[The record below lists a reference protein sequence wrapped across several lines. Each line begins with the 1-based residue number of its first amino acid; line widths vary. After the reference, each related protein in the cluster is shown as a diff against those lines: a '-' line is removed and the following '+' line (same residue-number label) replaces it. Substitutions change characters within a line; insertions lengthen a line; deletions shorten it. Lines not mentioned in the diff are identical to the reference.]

1 MMIPKLT
8 FNDGGR
14 LRFTADTHF
23 GHSQQAKRRGF
34 DDIDEHDNFLIH
46 RWNAAVRKD
55 DFVFHAGDFAHKCPP
70 DRLERIFSRLNGRKF
85 LILGNHD
92 DQATAALPWA
102 APASHRFLLQI
113 GSKDKQVQ
121 IVIDHY
127 GGRTWYNSHHGVLQL
142 YGHSHGG
149 LPATKQSCDIG
160 VDAWEE
166 KAPIT
171 IWDALQRMK
180 EATITLR
187 EVQDLIPG
195 GPRCETRDDEEDE
208 AEPTVPTI

>member
-1 MMIPKLT
+1 MIPKLT

-23 GHSQQAKRRGF
+23 GHKAQALRRGF
-34 DDIDEHDNFLIH
+34 TDLDEHDNFLIH
-46 RWNAAVRKD
+46 RWNAAVKPS
-55 DFVFHAGDFAHKCPP
+55 DFVFHGGDFAYKCPP
-70 DRLERIFSRLNGRKF
+70 DRLERIFSRLNGKKF

-92 DQATAALPWA
+92 DDRTAALGWA
-102 APASHRFLLQI
+102 APASHRFLIQIDKLQL
-113 GSKDKQVQ
+113 
-121 IVIDHY
+121 VIDHY

-160 VDAWEE
+160 VDAWEGM
-166 KAPIT
+166 APIT

-195 GPRCETRDDEEDE
+195 GPRCESRDDEDE
-208 AEPTVPTI
+208 AEPTGLKI